1 MRKGYRCSSGQGK
14 PAALPA
20 RPGQF
25 SPCESSRLDREEL
38 VPLTTAAA
46 WIADRTGGRR
56 PNVSTL
62 HRWASRGCRGV
73 RLETVFV
80 GHARFTSLEA
90 IRRFFHAKPTSQDGV
105 TVVNVAPDKPVAV
118 VTAADDVAE
127 LHRRVFRQR

>member
-14 PAALPA
+14 PAFQPA
-20 RPGQF
+20 GLGGLYAVEV
-25 SPCESSRLDREEL
+25 SPLDREEL

-46 WIADRTGGRR
+46 WIAHRTGGKR

-90 IRRFFHAKPTSQDGV
+90 IKRFFHAKPTSHDGV
-105 TVVNVAPDKPVAV
+105 FVVNVTPDKPVAI

-127 LHRRVFRQR
+127 LRRRVFRQR